1 MDLALLFER
10 VMICD
15 AQGTYGDK
23 PAIKREKELFRRM
36 IASRV
41 DGIIFV
47 SSVSTENREK
57 YFSQIKKQANK
68 YKKSE
73 QENEKVAA

>member
-1 MDLALLFER
+1 
-10 VMICD
+10 MICD

-23 PAIKREKELFRRM
+23 QAIKREKELFRRM

-57 YFSQIKKQANK
+57 YFSQIKKQANIK
-68 YKKSE
+68 TFHW
-73 QENEKVAA
+73 